1 MYVLA
6 QLTITDRTRY
16 NRYQAAFLDVLH
28 RYGGTLLAADEHP
41 EVIEGSWP
49 HHKVVLLAFD
59 DRQQFA
65 RWSRSPE
72 YTRIALDRKAGS
84 DAVVLLTEGAQ

>member
-1 MYVLA
+1 MRKITALELQRHPVRAQDLA
-6 QLTITDRTRY
+6 IRGPIAIT
-16 NRYQAAFLDVLH
+16 H
-28 RYGGTLLAADEHP
+28 RGR
-41 EVIEGSWP
+41 SR
-49 HHKVVLLAFD
+49 VVLLAFD